1 MPDYEITYQL
11 KEPASRN
18 QQTGNFKYRNSGF
31 GTKKI
36 TVTAANAAEARKK
49 TAKHPNVLKSKENLN
64 KSIDDNVK
72 NAGCKAR
79 HKIEKIKPKPKSKLR
94 GQGGGGTLNSL
105 YTSPRDPSGR
115 GLPLRKQMSKGGLAR
130 KKKRK

>member
-49 TAKHPNVLKSKENLN
+49 TAKHPDVLKSKENLN
-64 KSIDDNVK
+64 KSIDNNVK
-72 NAGCKAR
+72 NAGDKAR
-79 HKIEKIKPKPKSKLR
+79 HKIEEIKPSKPKSKLR
-94 GQGGGGTLNSL
+94 GRGGGG
-105 YTSPRDPSGR
+105 G
-115 GLPLRKQMSKGGLAR
+115 
-130 KKKRK
+130 

>member
-49 TAKHPNVLKSKENLN
+49 TAKHPSVLKSKENLN

-72 NAGCKAR
+72 NAGGKAR
-79 HKIEKIKPKPKSKLR
+79 HKIEEIKPKPKLR
-94 GQGGGGTLNSL
+94 GQGGGGTMTL
-105 YTSPRDPSGR
+105 YKVQDRTGLSG
-115 GLPLRKQMSKGGLAR
+115 PLRRKMSKGGLAR